1 MTARSVPS
9 LQIRHGEGD
18 QWWVAAIWPDG
29 QVEDIASFDS
39 ELEANEWIAKTF
51 SVGSSNAMREMNAD
65 EVANHPC

>member
-9 LQIRHGEGD
+9 LQIRHGDGD

-39 ELEANEWIAKTF
+39 ELEANEWIAKDF
-51 SVGSSNAMREMNAD
+51 QRWLEQRNARNE
-65 EVANHPC
+65 C